1 MPRAKAAPLRDD
13 ELLITREFAAPRT
26 LVWRMWAEKQHLL
39 RWWGPEGFTVTDLD
53 HDFRPGVG
61 WRVGMVSERYG
72 RGWSSGVF
80 RTIEPEDLL
89 VFTFAWEEGTGDP
102 LETIVTVRFEE
113 KDGRTLQHFHQ
124 TPFSSVASRDSH
136 VAGWNS
142 LFNKEAAYAVDFP
155 GGQGTTKS

>member
-1 MPRAKAAPLRDD
+1 MEGAGPAAC
-13 ELLITREFAAPRT
+13 
-26 LVWRMWAEKQHLL
+26 
-39 RWWGPEGFTVTDLD
+39 
-53 HDFRPGVG
+53 
-61 WRVGMVSERYG
+61 SG
-72 RGWSSGVF
+72 RSSRRICWSSPSHGKKA
-80 RTIEPEDLL
+80 REI
-89 VFTFAWEEGTGDP
+89 DP